1 MELEL
6 TEVPTETQDELEAFP
21 NVTGT
26 GIGPKQRAGEMDEEA
41 ESVIV
46 FVERKVAEADLDDN
60 EVIPEEIEID
70 GKTYKTDVQE
80 SGEIKALELELTAPE
95 APMELKGRDRAEIKE
110 IPASLSRTRRW
121 RPAPAGVSVGRPD
134 ITAGTLGTQPL
145 RTQDEKLVFL
155 TNSHVAADSG
165 RANRGDMVLQP
176 GPYDG
181 GTAPDDEIGSLLGFN
196 VIDVDT
202 SSPFPKNRTD
212 SAIVEV
218 TPDHLQTDIWE
229 LHEDLRGFTD
239 AEVGAIHTKSGRTT
253 GVTQAKCTARHA
265 NFNVRYSHGVAKM
278 VDCDVFNAMAKGGDS
293 GSLIGMER
301 EDGLHGTS
309 LLFAGSSSLTLG
321 IPMANVQEEH
331 GQLTPVTS
339 QDLVDADDMR
349 ITGTAFRVSL
359 NPSQSINRWSGPW
372 ADRYS
377 VDFVGQPV
385 NNGDWVS
392 TSVESTYRTSSGVYY
407 QILVENQWSSRSVDC
422 DVKYSVTR

>member
-6 TEVPTETQDELEAFP
+6 TEVPQETQDEFEAYP

-26 GIGPKQRAGEMDEEA
+26 GIGPKQQAGEMDEEA

-46 FVERKVAEADLDDN
+46 FVERKVSEADLDDDD
-60 EVIPEEIEID
+60 VIPKEIEID

-95 APMELKGRDRAEIKE
+95 APMELEGRDRAEIKE

-121 RPAPAGVSVGRPD
+121 RPAPAGVSVGHPD

-155 TNSHVAADSG
+155 TNSHVAANSG
-165 RANRGDMVLQP
+165 RANRGDTILQP

-181 GTAPDDEIGSLLGFN
+181 GSAPDDKIGSLLGFN
-196 VIDVDT
+196 VIDTST
-202 SSPFPKNRTD
+202 SSPYPKNRTD

-218 TPDHLQTDIWE
+218 EPDHLQTDIWE

-253 GVTQAKCTARHA
+253 GVTRAKCTARHA
-265 NFNVRYSHGVAKM
+265 NFNVRYSGGVAKM

-293 GSLIGMER
+293 GSLIGMEQ
-301 EDGLHGTS
+301 EDGFHGAS
-309 LLFAGSSSLTLG
+309 LLFAGSSSITLG
-321 IPMANVQEEH
+321 IPMDNVQDEH

-349 ITGTAFRVSL
+349 VTGSAFRVSL
-359 NPSQSINRWSGPW
+359 NPSQTINRWSGPW
-372 ADRYS
+372 ADRYA
-377 VDFVGQPV
+377 VDFVGHAV
-385 NNGDWVS
+385 NDGGWVDV
-392 TSVESTYRTSSGVYY
+392 SVESTYRTSNGIYY
-407 QILVENQWSSRSVDC
+407 QVKVENKWSSRSVDC